1 MSADGELLHELQY
14 FEEDKATF
22 EFDVKLNLLGKK
34 RIDSRSKIE
43 RIHDA
48 VVLGIRDYFSKLG
61 FEKAVLGLSGGID
74 SAVVLYLAAKALG
87 PENVRTLLM
96 PSGFSSQHSVDDS
109 VQLSKNLGTQYDI
122 VPIENLFKEFQSDL
136 NPLFGDLPFNIA
148 EENIQARIRGVLL
161 MAISNKFGNIVLNT
175 SNKSE
180 CAVGYSTIYGDM
192 NGGLSVIAD
201 LYKTEVYELARWVNR
216 NGEIIPENIITKA
229 PSAELRPD
237 QKDSDSL
244 PDYEILDEILLEY
257 VENRKGP
264 SEIIAMGHDAELV
277 NRILRLVNIN
287 EYKRFQT
294 PPILRVSKKA
304 FGMGRRVPIVGKY
317 LC

>member
-1 MSADGELLHELQY
+1 M
-14 FEEDKATF
+14 
-22 EFDVKLNLLGKK
+22 
-34 RIDSRSKIE
+34 
-43 RIHDA
+43 A
-48 VVLGIRDYFSKLG
+48 V
-61 FEKAVLGLSGGID
+61 
-74 SAVVLYLAAKALG
+74 
-87 PENVRTLLM
+87 
-96 PSGFSSQHSVDDS
+96 
-109 VQLSKNLGTQYDI
+109 
-122 VPIENLFKEFQSDL
+122 
-136 NPLFGDLPFNIA
+136 
-148 EENIQARIRGVLL
+148 
-161 MAISNKFGNIVLNT
+161 SNKFGHILLNT

-201 LYKTEVYELARWVNR
+201 LYKTEVYELANWINR
-216 NGEIIPENIITKA
+216 KSEIVPRHIITKA

-244 PDYEILDEILLEY
+244 PEYDILDEILFEY
-257 VENRKGP
+257 IEKRKGP
-264 SEIIAMGHDAELV
+264 KEIAEMGHDPELV
-277 NRILRLVNIN
+277 NRILRLVNLN

>member
-1 MSADGELLHELQY
+1 
-14 FEEDKATF
+14 
-22 EFDVKLNLLGKK
+22 
-34 RIDSRSKIE
+34 
-43 RIHDA
+43 
-48 VVLGIRDYFSKLG
+48 
-61 FEKAVLGLSGGID
+61 
-74 SAVVLYLAAKALG
+74 
-87 PENVRTLLM
+87 M
-96 PSGFSSQHSVDDS
+96 PSAFSSQHSLDDAIR
-109 VQLSKNLGTQYDI
+109 LSKNLATPYD
-122 VPIENLFKEFQSDL
+122 VVSIEE
-136 NPLFGDLPFNIA
+136 LFGQFREELAPVFGDSSFNIA

-161 MAISNKFGNIVLNT
+161 MAVSNKFGHILLNT

-201 LYKTEVYELARWVNR
+201 LYKTEVYELAELINR
-216 NGEIIPENIITKA
+216 EEEVIPPNIIAKA

-244 PDYEILDEILLEY
+244 PEYDILDRILLEY
-257 VENRKGP
+257 IEKRKGP
-264 SEIIAMGHDAELV
+264 GEIIAMGHDAGLV
-277 NRILRLVNIN
+277 NRILRLVNLN